1 MAGESPDDP
10 RSGAPDEFLS
20 KTKWER
26 FQVLIMGPVMNIVLA
41 VVVLAIVLAQ
51 GAEVPAYE
59 DQPAVVGAVKMNSV
73 AERGGIMPGDRILTV
88 AGDQV
93 ANWKDLAIAVGT
105 RANRPV
111 ALTLDRGG
119 RTVSLDVKP

>member
-51 GAEVPAYE
+51 GAEVPAYD
-59 DQPAVVGAVKMNSV
+59 DQPPVIGAVRTDSV
-73 AERGGIMPGDRILTV
+73 AARAGIRP
-88 AGDQV
+88 
-93 ANWKDLAIAVGT
+93 AIA
-105 RANRPV
+105 
-111 ALTLDRGG
+111 
-119 RTVSLDVKP
+119 S

>member
-10 RSGAPDEFLS
+10 RSGAPDEFMS

-26 FQVLIMGPVMNIVLA
+26 FQILIMGPVMNIVLA

-59 DQPAVVGAVKMNSV
+59 DKSPLVGAVEKGS
-73 AERGGIMPGDRILTV
+73 RGRAGRHQRGDRMLTV
-88 AGDQV
+88 AGDEVPDV
-93 ANWKDLAIAVGT
+93 AATWGWPSAHAPTATSRSRSIAT
-105 RANRPV
+105 AARSR
-111 ALTLDRGG
+111 
-119 RTVSLDVKP
+119 